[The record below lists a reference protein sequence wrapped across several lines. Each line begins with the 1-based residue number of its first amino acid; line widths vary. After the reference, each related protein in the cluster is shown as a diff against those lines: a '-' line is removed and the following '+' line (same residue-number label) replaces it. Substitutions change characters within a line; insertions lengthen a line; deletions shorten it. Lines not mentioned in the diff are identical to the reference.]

1 MYKVLF
7 AEDELLVRLG
17 LQNSIPWESFQMEL
31 AALAG
36 NGIEA
41 FQLFESIRPDV
52 LITDLRMDGLDGI
65 ELVKRVV
72 FVVVKFIL
80 AIFIKIYLCNFFILL
95 YNKTVLGNSFFIKDR
110 IVEDKERG
118 GTYGSGSKRYEF
130 SKR

>member
-80 AIFIKIYLCNFFILL
+80 AIFYKKFICVISLYCFIIKL
-95 YNKTVLGNSFFIKDR
+95 Y
-110 IVEDKERG
+110 
-118 GTYGSGSKRYEF
+118 
-130 SKR
+130 